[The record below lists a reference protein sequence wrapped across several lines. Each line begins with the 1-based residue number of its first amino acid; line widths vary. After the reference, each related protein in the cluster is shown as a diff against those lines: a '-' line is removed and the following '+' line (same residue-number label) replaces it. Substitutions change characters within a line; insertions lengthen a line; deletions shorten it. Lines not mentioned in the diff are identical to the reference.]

1 MMTSGLENAAA
12 CVEETLSISP
22 GGGAGGLRASI
33 RSSTS
38 RATRLPAWLADAQFD
53 LTPSSRH
60 QSGRVAKRNGR
71 RAVDGGSVPLGWT
84 SCGEVKSTSSTHS
97 ERAHAAGLLL
107 NILLDVPLPVH
118 QEVAIQ
124 HAYDS
129 RGRDD
134 AVHYGRRA
142 RSLQWLGKLSQRQ
155 LMEARTALAVA
166 GRPPPRSSLLVGVS
180 RLDAPLEH
188 LSWLRTQ
195 LRLSGDVSRPPS
207 GRCFLLPPVRARKYY
222 Y

>member
-1 MMTSGLENAAA
+1 
-12 CVEETLSISP
+12 
-22 GGGAGGLRASI
+22 
-33 RSSTS
+33 
-38 RATRLPAWLADAQFD
+38 
-53 LTPSSRH
+53 
-60 QSGRVAKRNGR
+60 
-71 RAVDGGSVPLGWT
+71 VPLGWT